1 MAPAPVPPPPAT
13 TDAARTPLQRA
24 LLRAC
29 RADVEAFKP
38 GNVAIGAPAHRMTA
52 ADFLRSAEAVVAPL
66 ADASLALGPRI
77 EAAVAATAAA
87 VGCNTNLGIV
97 LLLAPMAEAAIR
109 AAAARQAPL
118 RWRAHLPA
126 VLAGTTV
133 ADGAA
138 VARAILLAHPAG
150 LGGAPE
156 ADVSGAGP
164 AGGGFSHTLYQAMAL
179 AAGRDQIAR
188 QYVSG
193 FAAVLGLAD
202 RLSDL
207 SRQGATREDAVT
219 AVFIRQLAAEPDT
232 HICRKHGADSAGE
245 VRRRVAE
252 LANDLPDPPRWSV
265 AEIRRMA
272 SLHHELLSQQVNPGT
287 TADLIVAAVFATELD
302 AMQNF

>member
-1 MAPAPVPPPPAT
+1 MAPVPPRLGTGDSAP
-13 TDAARTPLQRA
+13 TPLQRA

-52 ADFLRSAEAVVAPL
+52 DDFLRSAEVVLAPL
-66 ADASLALGPRI
+66 ADAGLALGARI
-77 EAAVAATAAA
+77 EAAVAATIAA

-109 AAAARQAPL
+109 AAAARQPPL
-118 RWRAHLPA
+118 RWREHMSA
-126 VLAGTTV
+126 VLAATTV

-156 ADVSGAGP
+156 ADVSGAGS

-193 FAAVLGLAD
+193 FATVLAMAD
-202 RLSDL
+202 RLRDIL
-207 SRQGATREDAVT
+207 RQGATREDAVT
-219 AVFIRQLAAEPDT
+219 AVFVRQLAAEPDT

-245 VRRRVAE
+245 VRHRVAE
-252 LANDLPDPPRWSV
+252 LADELPDPPRWSV
-265 AEIRRMA
+265 AEVRRMA
-272 SLHHELLSQQVNPGT
+272 SLHRELLAQQVNPGT